1 MRWPAHTRGCSS
13 QLAGTDLNRD
23 CDDLDLVL
31 QVFNVRAARYALE
44 HPHAATARATAE
56 TGIPQ
61 CVARRAPDRHLHRYG
76 GGVHRRRPVRSR
88 RDMLLPAGKLRR
100 GHRQEVRPETPV
112 FGAGSVFPATVR
124 HLSQGLG
131 RVSERGRMSRLRRR
145 REVHRHEAG
154 HRAPGPTARERNAGA
169 KVLVAA
175 GRCVEPLVQSCATS
189 DCPAGSVCRQQQC
202 ERRDAPCRTDADC
215 PAGTCRSDVVTAT
228 AEDTD
233 GDEVPDVVDNCPFR
247 SNPDQA
253 DDDGNHVGNECEVAL
268 AACPSEATV
277 GTLSCRV
284 DALDG
289 AASQCLLDARFRGKL
304 DKLVRRMQATLL
316 RAERSSE
323 RAAGLRRVRHDLR
336 SYRRLLASRR
346 GREVLASTG
355 CDDLVAR
362 TEAIAGAVAALL
374 DAEPYD
380 STARR
385 GRLAPHGVRE

>member
-1 MRWPAHTRGCSS
+1 MTFLTTEREQGTCGGPHIPAGCSS
-13 QLAGTDLNRD
+13 QLVGTDLNRD

-56 TGIPQ
+56 TGIPNASLAGLRIGTCTDTEAACTEDAQ
-61 CVARRAPDRHLHRYG
+61 CGADATCFFPPGSCVVDTGRKCDP
-76 GGVHRRRPVRSR
+76 
-88 RDMLLPAGKLRR
+88 K
-100 GHRQEVRPETPV
+100 RQCS
-112 FGAGSVFPATVR
+112 A
-124 HLSQGLG
+124 
-131 RVSERGRMSRLRRR
+131 
-145 REVHRHEAG
+145 REVCFPPQSGTCHKILGACQNADECRGFAADAKCIDTKQG
-154 HRAPGPTARERNAGA
+154 TGRQAQPLAKRNAGA

-253 DDDGNHVGNECEVAL
+253 DDDGNHVAMQCEVAL

-289 AASQCLLDARFRGKL
+289 EASQCLLDARFRGKL

-316 RAERSSE
+316 RAERSSK

-362 TEAIAGAVAALL
+362 TDAIAGAVAALL
-374 DAEPYD
+374 DAEP
-380 STARR
+380 
-385 GRLAPHGVRE
+385 